1 MSTEVGKERC
11 LRRVRRGMVCV
22 SGVEYGGSRLLG
34 REGEQ
39 VFVEIC
45 APGQAMVIDL
55 SETFICYAGR
65 VSWEGLA

>member
-1 MSTEVGKERC
+1 
-11 LRRVRRGMVCV
+11 MVCV